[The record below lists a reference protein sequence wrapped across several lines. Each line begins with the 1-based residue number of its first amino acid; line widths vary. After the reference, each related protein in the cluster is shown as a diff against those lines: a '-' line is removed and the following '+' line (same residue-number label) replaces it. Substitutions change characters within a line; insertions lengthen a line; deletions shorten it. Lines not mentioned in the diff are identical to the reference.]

1 MLKNIFLALVLLTA
15 VQTISY
21 TQEQTPSVDK
31 ALSVYIYGGSGN
43 INPQAGKLLNLWS
56 ESGMVYSQNF
66 ANAKWL
72 SVDTTIA
79 LCTET
84 GSLLTAHNG
93 DTVGSPKASY
103 DIVGYGLVN
112 LNFDKYFTLGVHIT
126 GRMDTALKYKF
137 KFIGNQSFTIKNT
150 YEFYFTG
157 NSLYATLQTEKG
169 SNTRHIINHMDIR
182 TAYAVA
188 FHPRWAFETEVRFRT
203 KGSASLNGKADS
215 GKALAENFNIRWNNT
230 LAYSDPNG
238 FGGYLQLRYEPTN
251 IITDIKHNLK
261 LSGGISY
268 SYDLSAL

>member
-1 MLKNIFLALVLLTA
+1 MLKNIFLVLVLLIA
-15 VQTISY
+15 VQTTSY
-21 TQEQTPSVDK
+21 TQEQKPSVNK
-31 ALSVYIYGGSGN
+31 ALSVYVCGGSGN

-56 ESGMVYSQNF
+56 ELGMNYSQNF

-79 LCTET
+79 ICTET
-84 GSLLTAHNG
+84 GSLNTAHNG

-112 LNFDKYFTLGVHIT
+112 LNFDKYFTLGVHTT